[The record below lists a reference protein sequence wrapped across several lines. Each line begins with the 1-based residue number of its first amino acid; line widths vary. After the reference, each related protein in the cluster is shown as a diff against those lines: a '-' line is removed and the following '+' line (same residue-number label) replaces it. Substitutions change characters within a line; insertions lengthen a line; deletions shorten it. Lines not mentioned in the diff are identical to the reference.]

1 MATYITT
8 DEFKLRTLLPAN
20 VLTQI
25 EQVTPGWLAAQIDA
39 VGHGIDARLSKRYVT
54 PFRTPYPDILKSWII
69 NIVSLNAWLK
79 RGMVATDESFGE
91 YKAMHD
97 RALEEIREA
106 ANSETGLF
114 DLPVDATQPGGASA
128 IERANPRCY
137 SEASPYVWGDV
148 QRERGRSEDG
158 SNNGTLR

>member
-1 MATYITT
+1 MAIYLTT

-20 VLTQI
+20 VLQQI
-25 EQVTPGWLAAQIDA
+25 EVSTPGWLAAQIEA
-39 VGHGIDARLSKRYVT
+39 VSHGIDARLSKRYHV
-54 PFRTPYPDILKSWII
+54 PFKVPYPDVLKSWII

-97 RALEEIREA
+97 RAIEEIREA

-114 DLPVDATQPGGASA
+114 DLPIDATGPGGASA
-128 IERANPRCY
+128 IVRANPQSY
-137 SEASPYVWGDV
+137 SEASPYVWLDV
-148 QRERGRSEDG
+148 QRGRGRSEDG
-158 SNNGTLR
+158 NNNGTSR

>member
-8 DEFKLRTLLPAN
+8 DEFRLRTLLPSN
-20 VLTQI
+20 VLSQI
-25 EQVTPGWLAAQIDA
+25 EAVTPGWLAAQIDA
-39 VGHGIDARLSKRYVT
+39 VGHGIDARLSKRYHV
-54 PFRTPYPDILKSWII
+54 PFNAPYPDIIKSWII

-97 RALEEIREA
+97 RAIAELQEA

-114 DLPVDATQPGGASA
+114 DLPLDASAPGGASA
-128 IERANPRCY
+128 IVRANPFSY
-137 SEASPYVWGDV
+137 SEASPYVWQDV
-148 QRERGRSEDG
+148 QRERGRNEDG
-158 SNNGTLR
+158 NKGGTSR